1 MEAIDALLALKGTID
16 LRRTGVVEGPATALV
31 YSDWTLNATGPD
43 ADPTALFSGKA
54 TDVLAKQA
62 DGHWLMI
69 LDDPWSSAPNARTRR
84 SGESG
89 ERRGEKRPKSEGEAT
104 TGVHSGRNAVAG
116 RGLDPAPAH
125 PPSSPSMRSL

>member
-1 MEAIDALLALKGTID
+1 MANTVQEYYEQWTDAFNRGDGTALGSLYHRDCVFMPEPGRSVRSHAAVTEAIDALLALKGTID

-69 LDDPWSSAPNARTRR
+69 LDDPWSSA
-84 SGESG
+84 
-89 ERRGEKRPKSEGEAT
+89 
-104 TGVHSGRNAVAG
+104 
-116 RGLDPAPAH
+116 
-125 PPSSPSMRSL
+125 